1 MVKLSE
7 LQIKELIVMD
17 DGTRLGHII
26 DLEIDGRTGRV
37 IAIIAEGKGKKS
49 GMFAKAGEL
58 FIAWEKIVRI
68 GEDVIL
74 VEKVKGPDLYTED

>member
-26 DLEIDGRTGRV
+26 DLEIDGRTGRIIAV
-37 IAIIAEGKGKKS
+37 IAEAKGKKN

>member
-26 DLEIDGRTGRV
+26 DLEIDGRTGRI
-37 IAIIAEGKGKKS
+37 IAIIAEAKGKKS
-49 GMFAKAGEL
+49 GMFAKSGEL

>member
-26 DLEIDGRTGRV
+26 DLEIDGRTGRI
-37 IAIIAEGKGKKS
+37 IAIIAEAKGKNRVCLLNRASFLSPGK
-49 GMFAKAGEL
+49 KL
-58 FIAWEKIVRI
+58 FGLGKM
-68 GEDVIL
+68 L
-74 VEKVKGPDLYTED
+74 F

>member
-1 MVKLSE
+1 
-7 LQIKELIVMD
+7 MD

-37 IAIIAEGKGKKS
+37 IAIIAEGKGKKNQECLLRQES
-49 GMFAKAGEL
+49 FLLPGK
-58 FIAWEKIVRI
+58 KIVRI